1 MAAQTGS
8 FVCTPRVNEF
18 PAPKSEFNAR

>member
-1 MAAQTGS
+1 MAAQTDC
-8 FVCTPRVNEF
+8 FVYTPRVDEF